1 MKRYFLTI
9 LSLCT
14 FIIFISG
21 CFPSNHH
28 NVQSSVQQPE
38 INTPPSAQDIRD
50 AQKALNDAGYN
61 AGKVDGIFGKKTTA
75 ALTKF
80 QRDHNL
86 STTGR
91 LDNPTKN
98 ALLHTAENKFTAP
111 PAETASETSFLKNVG
126 KFYQGL
132 GKQFHEFGDRSNNGF
147 IKEASHLGGRIHT
160 GIGDGIVE
168 TPQEEGVTGMTENV
182 IRNGTNAL
190 SPEDNK
196 E

>member
-1 MKRYFLTI
+1 MKKYLLTI
-9 LSLCT
+9 LSFCT
-14 FIIFISG
+14 VIIFVSG
-21 CFPSNHH
+21 CFSSHHH

-38 INTPPSAQDIRD
+38 MTNPPSEQDIRD

-61 AGKVDGIFGKKTTA
+61 AGKVDGICGKKTIA

-91 LDNPTKN
+91 LDNPTKK
-98 ALLHTAENKFTAP
+98 ALLHTAENKMTAP
-111 PAETASETSFLKNVG
+111 PSQTTSETSFLKNVG
-126 KFYQGL
+126 RFYQGL
-132 GKQFHEFGDRSNNGF
+132 GEQFEKFGNRSRGRF
-147 IKEASHLGGRIHT
+147 IKKASHLGARIHK

-168 TPQEEGVTGMTENV
+168 TPEEEGVGGMLKNV
-182 IRNGTNAL
+182 IHNGTNAF
-190 SPEDNK
+190 SPEDKK